1 MSIKQ
6 KYEEPKK
13 REQKAQNKVAV
24 SLQKTEKAEK
34 ASRKSLDSNQW
45 QSAYDSAATGVQSL
59 MQKQTKRLE
68 E

>member
-24 SLQKTEKAEK
+24 SLQKTEK